1 MQKAL
6 LPDIATFIRV
16 IELGSFA
23 SVAAESGFIPSGVSR
38 IVTRLED
45 RLGTKLV
52 HRSTRHL
59 HLTPEGEAFCIHAR
73 RMLEIAEAAEADIQ
87 QTKGRPRGHLT
98 VNSGSAF
105 VRHKLAPVLPK
116 FLNAYPDLTVGVSVS
131 DRRIDPIA
139 ERFDVVIRVGR
150 LADSDLIA
158 FRLGTV
164 RRIIA
169 ASRNYLEAHGEP
181 QTPQELASHNCL
193 LLEGFPGQALWP
205 MRNGD
210 RRYDIRVSGA
220 VKSDNADTLLD
231 MAVAGAGLI
240 RLGDFLGADALANGK
255 LVPVLTDYHFD
266 DPQPISALI
275 LPGRQA
281 IPRIRAFVDFIK
293 SEF

>member
-23 SVAAESGFIPSGVSR
+23 SVAAESGFTPSGVSR

-181 QTPQELASHNCL
+181 QTPQ
-193 LLEGFPGQALWP
+193 
-205 MRNGD
+205 
-210 RRYDIRVSGA
+210 
-220 VKSDNADTLLD
+220 
-231 MAVAGAGLI
+231 
-240 RLGDFLGADALANGK
+240 
-255 LVPVLTDYHFD
+255 
-266 DPQPISALI
+266 
-275 LPGRQA
+275 
-281 IPRIRAFVDFIK
+281 
-293 SEF
+293 

>member
-6 LPDIATFIRV
+6 LPDIAMFLRV
-16 IELGSFA
+16 MELGSFA
-23 SVAAESGFIPSGVSR
+23 AVAAESGFTPSGISR
-38 IVTRLED
+38 VVTRLED
-45 RLGTKLV
+45 RLGTKLI

-59 HLTPEGEAFCIHAR
+59 HLTPEGEAFSVHAR

-105 VRHKLAPVLPK
+105 VRHKLAPILPR
-116 FLNAYPDLTVGVSVS
+116 FLNDYPELSIDVSVS

-139 ERFDVVIRVGR
+139 ERFDAVIRVGR
-150 LADSDLIA
+150 LVDSDLIA
-158 FRLGTV
+158 LRLGTV

-169 ASRNYLEAHGEP
+169 ASPRYLAVHGEP
-181 QTPQELASHNCL
+181 QTPDDLSSHNCL
-193 LLEGFPGQALWP
+193 LLAGFPQQALWP
-205 MRNGD
+205 MRDGD
-210 RRYDIRVSGA
+210 RRYDVHVSGS
-220 VKSDNADTLLD
+220 VKSDSADALLD

-240 RLGDFLGADALANGK
+240 RLGDFLGADALASGK
-255 LVPVLTDYHFD
+255 LVPVLADCHFD
-266 DPQPISALI
+266 DPQPISALV

-281 IPRIRAFVDFIK
+281 IPRVRAFVDFIR

>member
-23 SVAAESGFIPSGVSR
+23 SAAAESGFTPSGVSR

-45 RLGTKLV
+45 RIGAKLV

-87 QTKGRPRGHLT
+87 QTKGRPKGHLT

-105 VRHKLAPVLPK
+105 VRHKLAPVLPR
-116 FLNAYPDLTVGVSVS
+116 FLNTYPDLTIGVSVS

-181 QTPQELASHNCL
+181 QAPQDLMSHNCL

-210 RRYDIRVSGA
+210 RRYDIRVSGS
-220 VKSDNADTLLD
+220 VKSDSADTLLD

-240 RLGDFLGADALANGK
+240 RLGDFLGADALANGN

-266 DPQPISALI
+266 DPQPITALT

-281 IPRIRAFVDFIK
+281 IPRIRAFVDFIR